1 MKKKILVCDR
11 FSLESLQMIETQ
23 DYFELI
29 KADPLTLKDNPYLST
44 AEGLLIRSRALI
56 TADLLKQAKK
66 LQVVIT
72 ATSGFDHIDLEAT
85 QKWGI
90 TVMNTPNANRES
102 AAQLTLTLMLGL
114 NQRLLEAHRLTKAG
128 LWRQESVLGTELADK
143 TWGIVGLGRIGS
155 RVAELAHAFK
165 MSIIAYDPYLGDET
179 FEKYQAKRVS
189 YEELLKLSDVISF
202 HVPKTKETHKMLNAS
217 HFEYINRE
225 VFLVNTSRGT
235 VIDEESLV
243 KALENRWLRG
253 VALDVFEKEP
263 LPRTSKLLN
272 FPEVLMTPHIG
283 AYTEDAFIRA
293 SEEAVIK
300 LIHFFRDGT
309 TSDTL
314 PPKAAWYSGSHF
326 GFL

>member
-11 FSLESLQMIETQ
+11 FSMESLHLMEAQ
-23 DYFELI
+23 DHFDVI
-29 KADPLTLKDNPYLST
+29 KVDPLILKTSEHISS
-44 AEGLLIRSRALI
+44 AHGLLIRSRVDI
-56 TADLLKQAKK
+56 SPDLLNLAKK
-66 LQVVIT
+66 LQVIIT

-90 TVMNTPNANRES
+90 TVMNTPNSNRES
-102 AAQLTLTLMLGL
+102 AAQLTLTLMLAL
-114 NQRLLEAHRLTKAG
+114 NHRLLEAHRLTKAG
-128 LWRQESVLGTELADK
+128 LWRQEHLLGSELQEK
-143 TWGIVGLGRIGS
+143 TWGLVGIGRIGS
-155 RVAELAHAFK
+155 RVAELAATFK
-165 MSIIAYDPYLGDET
+165 MNIIAYDPYQNDDV
-179 FEKYQAKRVS
+179 FEKYQVKRVS

-217 HFEYINRE
+217 HFEYINRD

-263 LPRTSKLLN
+263 LPRGSKLLN
-272 FPEVLMTPHIG
+272 FPEVLLTPHVG
-283 AYTEDAFIRA
+283 AYTEDAFMRA
-293 SEEAVIK
+293 SEEAVLK

-314 PPKAAWYSGSHF
+314 PPKAAWYNGSHF
-326 GFL
+326 SFI

>member
-11 FSLESLQMIETQ
+11 FSLESLHMMEAQ
-23 DYFELI
+23 DYFEII
-29 KADPLTLKDNPYLST
+29 KVDPLTLKESTHLST

-56 TADLLKQAKK
+56 NADLLKQAKK

-90 TVMNTPNANRES
+90 TMMNTPNANRES
-102 AAQLTLTLMLGL
+102 AAQLTLTLMLAL

-128 LWRQESVLGTELADK
+128 LWRQESALGSELADK

-155 RVAELAHAFK
+155 RVAELARAFK
-165 MSIIAYDPYLGDET
+165 MNIIAYDPYLNDET
-179 FEKYQAKRVS
+179 FERYHASRVS
-189 YEELLKLSDVISF
+189 YEELLKLADVVSF
-202 HVPKTKETHKMLNAS
+202 HVPKTKETYKMLNAS

-243 KALENRWLRG
+243 KALENRWIRG

-263 LPRTSKLLN
+263 LPRNSKLLG
-272 FPEVLMTPHIG
+272 FPEVIMTPHVG
-283 AYTEDAFIRA
+283 AYTEDAFLRA

-314 PPKAAWYSGSHF
+314 PPKSAWYNGSQPS
-326 GFL
+326 FL

>member
-11 FSLESLQMIETQ
+11 FSSESLQMMETQ
-23 DYFELI
+23 DYFEII
-29 KADPLTLKDNPYLST
+29 KADPLRLKNNPHLAT

-72 ATSGFDHIDLEAT
+72 ATSGFDHIDLDAT

-90 TVMNTPNANRES
+90 TAMNTPNANRES
-102 AAQLTLTLMLGL
+102 AAQLTLTLMLAL
-114 NQRLLEAHRLTKAG
+114 NQRLLEADRLTRTG
-128 LWRQESVLGTELADK
+128 LWRQESILGTELAEK

-155 RVAELAHAFK
+155 RVAELARAFK
-165 MSIIAYDPYLGDET
+165 MNIVAYDPYIADDM
-179 FEKYQAKRVS
+179 FDKYSAKRVS
-189 YEELLKLSDVISF
+189 YEDLLKLSDVISF
-202 HVPKTKETHKMLNAS
+202 HVPKTKETHKMLSAPQ
-217 HFEYINRE
+217 FEYINRE

-243 KALENRWLRG
+243 KALENKWLRG

-263 LPRTSKLLN
+263 LPRTSKLLL
-272 FPEVLMTPHIG
+272 FPEVIMTPHVG
-283 AYTEDAFIRA
+283 AYTEDAFLRA

-314 PPKAAWYSGSHF
+314 PPKSAWYNGSHF
-326 GFL
+326 SFL